1 MIANTTAKK
10 QQEKPQETDNKPNKK
25 KRALEVVDW
34 APVVVPHHLC
44 EKATLKIYRPTTKTL
59 NQTRATFFLIH

>member
-25 KRALEVVDW
+25 KRALEVVD
-34 APVVVPHHLC
+34 
-44 EKATLKIYRPTTKTL
+44 
-59 NQTRATFFLIH
+59 

>member
-25 KRALEVVDW
+25 KRTPLEVVD
-34 APVVVPHHLC
+34 
-44 EKATLKIYRPTTKTL
+44 
-59 NQTRATFFLIH
+59 